1 MIRIATKYDIPM
13 LLQMIEKYNAE
24 IAIEKYKDQSLWDRQ
39 YISNLLF
46 SLIVGKGFIIIDDEY
61 RGMLLAVIT
70 PNVWCPKSYELNE
83 MAWWVEPE
91 SRHGTL
97 GGKLWLEF
105 NKQAQKL
112 LDEKRVDVVYTSL
125 MVGSPTIDYSK
136 RGFKLLETKYFRE

>member
-1 MIRIATKYDIPM
+1 MIRLATRQDIPR
-13 LLQMIEKYNAE
+13 LLQMIEEYNKE
-24 IAIEKYKDQSLWDRQ
+24 IAIKKYKDQSLWDRQ
-39 YISNLLF
+39 YITNLLF
-46 SLIVGKGFIIIDDEY
+46 TLIIGKGFILIDDEY
-61 RGMLLAVIT
+61 RGMLLAIIA
-70 PNVWCPKSYELNE
+70 PNVWCPKSNELNE
-83 MAWWVEPE
+83 LAWWVEPE
-91 SRHGTL
+91 HRNGTL